1 MYQALAIGFHVP
13 DVISDHW
20 RSGYDLLN
28 LWAAVKERKKQ
39 GAGVWPVC
47 YKRTFGSVKLRGHK
61 ENSSA
66 EEMPY
71 YDIPGQITIEEYLKS
86 LEK

>member
-1 MYQALAIGFHVP
+1 MCQMLSAITGGAVM
-13 DVISDHW
+13 ICSICG
-20 RSGYDLLN
+20 RRLKSAKSRELGY
-28 LWAAVKERKKQ
+28 
-39 GAGVWPVC
+39 GPVC

>member
-1 MYQALAIGFHVP
+1 MICSICGRRLKSAKSREL
-13 DVISDHW
+13 
-20 RSGYDLLN
+20 GY
-28 LWAAVKERKKQ
+28 
-39 GAGVWPVC
+39 GPGC
-47 YKRTFGSVKLRGHK
+47 YKRTFGSVKQGGHK

>member
-1 MYQALAIGFHVP
+1 MICSICGRRLKSAKSREL
-13 DVISDHW
+13 
-20 RSGYDLLN
+20 GY
-28 LWAAVKERKKQ
+28 
-39 GAGVWPVC
+39 GPVC
-47 YKRTFGSVKLRGHK
+47 YKRAFGSVKQGGHK

>member
-1 MYQALAIGFHVP
+1 MICSICGRRLKSAKSREL
-13 DVISDHW
+13 
-20 RSGYDLLN
+20 GY
-28 LWAAVKERKKQ
+28 
-39 GAGVWPVC
+39 GPVC
-47 YKRTFGSVKLRGHK
+47 YKRTFGSVKQGGHK

-66 EEMPY
+66 EEVPY

>member
-1 MYQALAIGFHVP
+1 MICSICGRRLKSAKSREL
-13 DVISDHW
+13 
-20 RSGYDLLN
+20 GY
-28 LWAAVKERKKQ
+28 
-39 GAGVWPVC
+39 GPVC
-47 YKRTFGSVKLRGHK
+47 YKRAFGSANQGGHK
-61 ENSSA
+61 EHSSV